1 MTETVSVLLV
11 DDDEDDYRLTKDLLA
26 EIPHTRFALKWVPTF
41 EKAAEEMKLA
51 EHDIFLI
58 DYRLGKHDG
67 LQLLSQFAKSKV
79 PIIILTGQDDR
90 AVDLQAMRLGAM
102 DYLVKGHIDAPLLE
116 RSIRYSIAR
125 KRTEEELRHA
135 QEQLEARVEERTA
148 ELTRLNTE
156 LQRSDRMKDEFL
168 ATLSHELRTP
178 LTAILGWS
186 RLLKTRTITG
196 AKADQA
202 IEVIER
208 NAEMEARLVEDI
220 LDASRIISGKLKLE
234 SEPLQVTQVV
244 KLVVESWRPAAEAK
258 TLVLTSDL
266 RPVPIIKGSS
276 RRLQQV
282 FSNLLSNSIKFTP
295 AGGHIDVSVL
305 GTGDHIQVKIAD
317 SGTGIA
323 PEFLPHVFDRFR
335 QADGS
340 TTRKHGGLGL
350 GLAIVRHLVEMHGGS
365 VMVESAG
372 ENQGTTFS
380 VNLPVSP
387 REP

>member
-1 MTETVSVLLV
+1 MSETVSVLLV

-26 EIPHTRFALKWVPTF
+26 EIPHTRFALKWVLTF

-51 EHDIFLI
+51 EHDIFLV
-58 DYRLGKHDG
+58 DYRLGKDDG
-67 LQLLSQFAKSKV
+67 LQLLSQFANSKV

-102 DYLVKGHIDAPLLE
+102 DYLVKGHIDPPLLE

-125 KRTEEELRHA
+125 KRTEEALRQA
-135 QEQLEARVEERTA
+135 QEQLEARVVERTA
-148 ELTRLNTE
+148 ELTRLNRE
-156 LQRSDRMKDEFL
+156 LQRSDRLKDEFL

-196 AKADQA
+196 AKVDQA

-220 LDASRIISGKLKLE
+220 LDASRIVSGKLKLE
-234 SEPLQVTQVV
+234 SESVDLKQVV
-244 KLVVESWRPAAEAK
+244 KLVVESWRPAADAK
-258 TLVLTSDL
+258 KLILSSEL
-266 RPVPIIKGSS
+266 RPVPTIKGSS

-295 AGGHIDVSVL
+295 AGGQITVSVL
-305 GTGDHIQVKIAD
+305 ATGDHIQVKIAD
-317 SGTGIA
+317 SGAGIA

-372 ENQGTTFS
+372 ENQGTTFT

-387 REP
+387 QEH

>member
-1 MTETVSVLLV
+1 MSETVSVLLV

-26 EIPHTRFALKWVPTF
+26 EIPHTRFALKWVLTF

-51 EHDIFLI
+51 EHDIFLV
-58 DYRLGKHDG
+58 DYRLGKDDG
-67 LQLLSQFAKSKV
+67 LQLLSQFANSKV

-102 DYLVKGHIDAPLLE
+102 DYLVKGHIDPPLLE

-125 KRTEEELRHA
+125 KRTEEALRQA
-135 QEQLEARVEERTA
+135 QEQLEARVVERTA
-148 ELTRLNTE
+148 ELTRLNRE
-156 LQRSDRMKDEFL
+156 LQRSDRLKDEFL

-196 AKADQA
+196 AKVDQA

-220 LDASRIISGKLKLE
+220 LDASRIVSGKLKLE
-234 SEPLQVTQVV
+234 SESVDLKQVV
-244 KLVVESWRPAAEAK
+244 KLVVESWRPAADAK
-258 TLVLTSDL
+258 KLVLSSEL
-266 RPVPIIKGSS
+266 RPVPTIKGSS

-295 AGGHIDVSVL
+295 AGGQITVSVL
-305 GTGDHIQVKIAD
+305 ATGDHIQVKIAD
-317 SGTGIA
+317 SGAGIA

-372 ENQGTTFS
+372 ENQGTTFT

-387 REP
+387 QEH